1 MFGAKLSWCQIVR
14 CQIVLVPNCPGAR
27 LSTFI
32 ILVPNCPLYYL
43 GAKLSYNL
51 QRCTWIAN
59 KILAIPSVYLISFE
73 VSFHPTPPVTFL
85 WNNTLIRDI
94 LMVCPANYLFTLV
107 WRLPPF
113 PSCHPILPE
122 VPNSGHIPWPCQWH
136 ANSNGSGK
144 PIVKPVWYPME
155 QAGYF
160 HGAKRAKPRHP
171 EWSTNS
177 KGEHHESSTN
187 WNATD
192 NTKRII
198 KPHIGQFSATSCAQL
213 RHKPE
218 VITCGNI
225 LCTTFFSQA
234 KGGQPNAMGR

>member
-1 MFGAKLSWCQIVR
+1 
-14 CQIVLVPNCPGAR
+14 
-27 LSTFI
+27 
-32 ILVPNCPLYYL
+32 
-43 GAKLSYNL
+43 
-51 QRCTWIAN
+51 
-59 KILAIPSVYLISFE
+59 
-73 VSFHPTPPVTFL
+73 
-85 WNNTLIRDI
+85 
-94 LMVCPANYLFTLV
+94 MVFSACYLFTLV

-122 VPNSGHIPWPCQWH
+122 VPNSGHLPRPCQWH
-136 ANSNGSGK
+136 ANSNGSGE

-160 HGAKRAKPRHP
+160 HGAKRAKPRHS

-192 NTKRII
+192 NTRRII

-225 LCTTFFSQA
+225 LCTTFFFRRKEVNLMPWVDSDTHDQRLRQMPNPHGFIWDEVHGV
-234 KGGQPNAMGR
+234 GGPPGWNANL